1 MYKDIL
7 MFCTPA
13 ELSSSLKRCSRSS
26 GRLKLLHLGWHLRV
40 GVSAFISLG
49 LKICILDNTVLAE
62 TLIGG
67 ACVVAVNSQT
77 GSSADTTQD
86 SENYLFCS
94 SRFFLPP
101 WRGSV
106 FLVSVFVCLSAK
118 QRVLR
123 LYITFF
129 GNIGRTWVFLVII
142 IAILQS
148 KSNLI
153 L

>member
-62 TLIGG
+62 TFDWGSLCCGCEQSDRKLRWHNAGLWKLLILLFTFLSSSVEGK
-67 ACVVAVNSQT
+67 CVLS
-77 GSSADTTQD
+77 
-86 SENYLFCS
+86 
-94 SRFFLPP
+94 
-101 WRGSV
+101 
-106 FLVSVFVCLSAK
+106 VCLCLF
-118 QRVLR
+118 V
-123 LYITFF
+123 
-129 GNIGRTWVFLVII
+129 
-142 IAILQS
+142 S
-148 KSNLI
+148 KTESFTSLDHFI
-153 L
+153 WKYRAHLSLSSYYYCHTSV